1 MISCSVQDAV
11 NLLTLFKYLSS
22 SIVSL
27 LSRTSIDGSI
37 FYLYYLYCLSI
48 FQRTCCFR
56 FKSGC
61 KGKGFIFNYQT
72 FSEVFF
78 YFFLFTHFSGSLCER
93 ERMYKRKTK
102 AVFFANRTAKIR
114 TLFIILQNFSEV
126 FLFFSLS
133 AISLFHYVN
142 SARLSSLGK
151 RVQKYTLLV
160 YNPNILNSFFE
171 VFLKE
176 SAKVLKDNDVVEHIF
191 YHEWIGGGNGTHET
205 HYYITRGRVGAR
217 KREKDAEER
226 NNKITVELQL
236 RKRQQEER
244 DKKMI

>member
-1 MISCSVQDAV
+1 MLCSGRR
-11 NLLTLFKYLSS
+11 NLLTLFKYLLS

-78 YFFLFTHFSGSLCER
+78 HFFFLLISQALYAKGKECIKE
-93 ERMYKRKTK
+93 KTK
-102 AVFFANRTAKIR
+102 AVFFANRAAKIR

-151 RVQKYTLLV
+151 RVQKYALFV

-191 YHEWIGGGNGTHET
+191 YHEWIAGGNGTHGI

-236 RKRQQEER
+236 RKRKLQEKR
-244 DKKMI
+244 Y

>member
-1 MISCSVQDAV
+1 M
-11 NLLTLFKYLSS
+11 
-22 SIVSL
+22 
-27 LSRTSIDGSI
+27 
-37 FYLYYLYCLSI
+37 
-48 FQRTCCFR
+48 
-56 FKSGC
+56 
-61 KGKGFIFNYQT
+61 
-72 FSEVFF
+72 
-78 YFFLFTHFSGSLCER
+78 H
-93 ERMYKRKTK
+93 KRKRK

-114 TLFIILQNFSEV
+114 TLFIIFQNFSEV

-160 YNPNILNSFFE
+160 YNPNILNYFFE

-176 SAKVLKDNDVVEHIF
+176 SAKALKDNDVVEHIF
-191 YHEWIGGGNGTHET
+191 YHEWIAGENGTHGI

-217 KREKDAEER
+217 KREKDAEKR
-226 NNKITVELQL
+226 NNKITVELQM

-244 DKKMI
+244 DKKTI